1 MQVTRL
7 LILIASLLLFG
18 NVPGQEVRIGIV
30 VSEDG
35 ADLELGQAQASAAYT
50 RLQSLGGNPGRYG
63 HHVELILLEDHGN
76 LTRSLELTRELVEE
90 RGIHAV
96 ICCTS
101 AAATGLV
108 AAYLQ
113 SAQTVL
119 LSPAPLNRSRPGE
132 ELVWTFSLVPRTT
145 TLMAALLG
153 HIQDSGGNAVGLMTS
168 ANTFGDEA
176 AQLLNNNLAVAGM
189 SLAGEAR
196 YRPGATALTPEA
208 LWVAT
213 RQPDAVVIWGLAEDT
228 RRAVTALRVRG
239 FVGPIYV
246 RPEAEFALGSLDPS
260 SLDNVLVPVIP
271 AAAGASLTA
280 AHPSAV
286 AERQFQLHLA
296 NLSGSE
302 GVGGARVYDAIGLLF
317 RAVEQTAL
325 YPVQPADVAAYRLAL
340 RDALVGLPEQAGA
353 SGLFDFRE
361 GRTDGALSSGLVV
374 VEVNRGGGDR
384 FP

>member
-1 MQVTRL
+1 MQVTRP

-18 NVPGQEVRIGIV
+18 NVLGQEVRIGIV

-35 ADLELGQAQASAAYT
+35 ANLELGQAQASAAYT

-76 LTRSLELTRELVEE
+76 LTRSLELTRGLVEE

-132 ELVWTFSLVPRTT
+132 EPVWTFTLVPRTT

-153 HIQDSGGNAVGLMTS
+153 HIQDAGGSAVGLMTS
-168 ANTFGDEA
+168 ANAFGDEA

-271 AAAGASLTA
+271 AAAGAGLTA

-286 AERQFQLHLA
+286 AERQLHLA

-302 GVGGARVYDAIGLLF
+302 GIGGARVYDAIGLLF
-317 RAVEQTAL
+317 QAVEQTAL

-384 FP
+384 LP